1 METRTSAIV
10 LAGGY
15 SLRMGRNKAELDFH
29 GKSFVQHQVDKIR
42 RLGIEDIVLAGYSA
56 PLEGARFAP
65 DLYPHR
71 GPLSGIH
78 AGLLAIREP
87 CALVLAVDTPLVPEA
102 LLLELLAAHQG
113 GVTVAEAHRS
123 GVTLTA
129 FRGDVE
135 PLIGVYD
142 RALAQ
147 RCEDILQGSATSI
160 RQLLH
165 RVPLTALP
173 YTGDPRLLA
182 NCNTPEEYERICA
195 WKDDETPPGP

>member
-56 PLEGARFAP
+56 ALEGARFAP

-87 CALVLAVDTPLVPEA
+87 CALVLPVDTPLVPEA
-102 LLLELLAAHQG
+102 LLRELIQ
-113 GVTVAEAHRS
+113 AHRS

-173 YTGDPRLLA
+173 YAGDPRLVA